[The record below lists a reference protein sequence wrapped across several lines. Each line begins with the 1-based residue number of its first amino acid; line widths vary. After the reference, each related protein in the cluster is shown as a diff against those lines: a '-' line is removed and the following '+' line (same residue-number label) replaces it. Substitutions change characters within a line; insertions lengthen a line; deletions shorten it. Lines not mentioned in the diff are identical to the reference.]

1 MYSKEEQ
8 INLAKLTQQLLKKDT
23 IKLNQIDDLKNII
36 RYHEWR
42 YYILNE
48 PVISDFEYDSLYKKL
63 EKIENEHPSIITSDS
78 PTQRVSGDLV
88 ENFNQVAHLT
98 PMLSLANSYD
108 ESDLFE
114 FDKQVHKFAGVE
126 EEKPLQYNVE
136 PKFDGGTI
144 TLVYENNQ
152 FVRAATRGDGI
163 MGEDISLNAKAMKS
177 VPLVAD
183 FSKFG
188 IHKAELRGEALIKK
202 DKFDQLNLK
211 REEEGLPIFANPRN
225 AATGGLRMKDPAET
239 AKREIE
245 VFVYQLGFAVD
256 KVGNSVLDNFTNHS
270 DTLKIL
276 GEIGFKIPTEGKK
289 VCQNIDEVA
298 KFCAE
303 WQEKRDNYAY
313 ELDGMVV
320 KLDSL
325 QLQEE
330 CGYTNHHPR
339 WAIAY
344 KFKAKQA
351 TTKLLNI
358 EYQVGK
364 IGTITPVAKLD
375 PVSLAGVVVSSVS
388 LHNEDFIQ
396 SKDIRIGD
404 TVLVERAGDV
414 IPYIVKPLSD
424 IRDGSETII
433 EYPRYCPI
441 NQIEEVE
448 LVRAE
453 GEAAWRCPR
462 CTCGAQDLQRMIF
475 HVSKD
480 AMDIDG
486 FGKSNVE
493 RFFQLGLIKTLPD
506 IYNLDYEKIEKLEG
520 FGKKSVENLKAGIDK
535 AKKSPI
541 NRLLYSLSIHHLG
554 QKVSKLLAEQI
565 NHVLDLRNWEIE
577 DYTKI
582 RDIGPVVAQNTFQ
595 FFREDSNIEMILQLE
610 ANGVN
615 LTQTSDDK
623 PTQIDENAPLFGK
636 TILFTGTLKLMGRKE
651 AEALATAAGAKNISA
666 VSSNLNI
673 LVVGENAGSK
683 LEKAQK
689 LGKVQILTEAEFLEL
704 LNR

>member
-1 MYSKEEQ
+1 
-8 INLAKLTQQLLKKDT
+8 
-23 IKLNQIDDLKNII
+23 
-36 RYHEWR
+36 
-42 YYILNE
+42 
-48 PVISDFEYDSLYKKL
+48 
-63 EKIENEHPSIITSDS
+63 
-78 PTQRVSGDLV
+78 
-88 ENFNQVAHLT
+88 
-98 PMLSLANSYD
+98 
-108 ESDLFE
+108 
-114 FDKQVHKFAGVE
+114 
-126 EEKPLQYNVE
+126 
-136 PKFDGGTI
+136 
-144 TLVYENNQ
+144 
-152 FVRAATRGDGI
+152 
-163 MGEDISLNAKAMKS
+163 
-177 VPLVAD
+177 
-183 FSKFG
+183 
-188 IHKAELRGEALIKK
+188 
-202 DKFDQLNLK
+202 
-211 REEEGLPIFANPRN
+211 
-225 AATGGLRMKDPAET
+225 
-239 AKREIE
+239 
-245 VFVYQLGFAVD
+245 
-256 KVGNSVLDNFTNHS
+256 
-270 DTLKIL
+270 
-276 GEIGFKIPTEGKK
+276 
-289 VCQNIDEVA
+289 
-298 KFCAE
+298 
-303 WQEKRDNYAY
+303 
-313 ELDGMVV
+313 MV
-320 KLDSL
+320 
-325 QLQEE
+325 
-330 CGYTNHHPR
+330 
-339 WAIAY
+339 
-344 KFKAKQA
+344 
-351 TTKLLNI
+351 
-358 EYQVGK
+358 
-364 IGTITPVAKLD
+364 
-375 PVSLAGVVVSSVS
+375 
-388 LHNEDFIQ
+388 
-396 SKDIRIGD
+396 
-404 TVLVERAGDV
+404 
-414 IPYIVKPLSD
+414 
-424 IRDGSETII
+424 
-433 EYPRYCPI
+433 
-441 NQIEEVE
+441 
-448 LVRAE
+448 
-453 GEAAWRCPR
+453 
-462 CTCGAQDLQRMIF
+462 F